1 MSKPDKKIRPSR
13 ITIEVKVDEDACR
26 AAKAAF
32 AECGLSLGTAIE
44 LFLCQAARR
53 FFAAQRV
60 DEAHDA
66 FASIDELM
74 EYLDEREAG
83 RPAGRVPGVPARKE
97 QKALKAGRKPAP
109 APRQA

>member
-44 LFLCQAARR
+44 LFLCQAAMR

-60 DEAHDA
+60 D
-66 FASIDELM
+66 